1 MQHKPPGSS
10 SGAGHLNMKLI
21 PGGHD
26 DGGSIGKYLLFVR
39 RNGFSLICAYFA
51 EDDPL
56 APTVCR

>member
-1 MQHKPPGSS
+1 
-10 SGAGHLNMKLI
+10 MKLI